1 MNEGLEQRIFRKMN
15 TVVEPAVRSG
25 IASPPRMPGALIVL
39 ESIGFKTGKKR
50 RTPLLSFKVGRFR
63 IISTVRGNRS
73 FWVKNLLNQ
82 PSVEYFV
89 GGKLRS
95 AHALVLMDGKSVSR
109 TGNLS
114 GLLAPLVACLSA
126 WARNGVAIVVL
137 APPSRLGRGA
147 AQT

>member
-1 MNEGLEQRIFRKMN
+1 MNESVEQRVFRKMN
-15 TVVEPAVRSG
+15 AVVEPSVRSG

-50 RTPLLSFKVGRFR
+50 RTPLLSFRFGRFR
-63 IISTVRGNRS
+63 VISTVRGNRS

-82 PSVEYFV
+82 PRVDYFL

-109 TGNLS
+109 TGKLS
-114 GLLAPLVACLSA
+114 GLLAPLVVCLSA

-137 APPSRLGRGA
+137 TPPSRLALGEA
-147 AQT
+147 